1 MNNSENVE
9 RFEEQSYE
17 PEEENN
23 GDLVMVSS
31 IVKEN
36 PYIRKIIK
44 NSKFHVIHEK
54 NVIEAFVLHIVIE
67 TIFYYINIT
76 IIIKGTICR

>member
-1 MNNSENVE
+1 MNSEIVE
-9 RFEEQSYE
+9 TFEEQSYE

-23 GDLVMVSS
+23 GDPIMVSS
-31 IVKEN
+31 IVKKI
-36 PYIRKIIK
+36 PYIRKMIK

-54 NVIEAFVLHIVIE
+54 NVVETFVLHIVIE

-76 IIIKGTICR
+76 IIMKGTICR